1 MFGKS
6 KMGNLLS
13 RDFGASSH
21 NNRGEAATTIPH
33 FSFLISHSSFL
44 IRAELSSALKERHV
58 PWANPEPLSL
68 PAQILYNFIDTF
80 YALAKEETS

>member
-1 MFGKS
+1 
-6 KMGNLLS
+6 MGNLLPV
-13 RDFGASSH
+13 DFWVSSH

-33 FSFLISHSSFL
+33 FSFL

-68 PAQILYNFIDTF
+68 SAQILYNFIDTF

>member
-1 MFGKS
+1 MFGKF
-6 KMGNLLS
+6 KMGNLLPV
-13 RDFGASSH
+13 DFWASSH
-21 NNRGEAATTIPH
+21 NNRGEAATTIP
-33 FSFLISHSSFL
+33 HSSFL

-58 PWANPEPLSL
+58 PWANPSPLSL

>member
-1 MFGKS
+1 MFGKL

-13 RDFGASSH
+13 RDFGVSSH
-21 NNRGEAATTIPH
+21 NNCGEAATTIPH
-33 FSFLISHSSFL
+33 FSFLI
-44 IRAELSSALKERHV
+44 RAELSSVLKEWHV

>member
-1 MFGKS
+1 MFGKL
-6 KMGNLLS
+6 KMGNLLPV
-13 RDFGASSH
+13 DFWVSSH
-21 NNRGEAATTIPH
+21 HNRGEAATIIPH
-33 FSFLISHSSFL
+33 FSFL
-44 IRAELSSALKERHV
+44 IRAELSSVLKEWHV

>member
-1 MFGKS
+1 MFGKL

-13 RDFGASSH
+13 RDFWVSSH
-21 NNRGEAATTIPH
+21 NNCGEAATTIPH
-33 FSFLISHSSFL
+33 FSFL

-58 PWANPEPLSL
+58 PWANPSPLSL

>member
-1 MFGKS
+1 
-6 KMGNLLS
+6 MGNLLPV
-13 RDFGASSH
+13 DFWASSH
-21 NNRGEAATTIPH
+21 NNRGKAATTISY
-33 FSFLISHSSFL
+33 FSFL

>member
-1 MFGKS
+1 MFGKF
-6 KMGNLLS
+6 KMGNLLPV
-13 RDFGASSH
+13 DFWASSH

-33 FSFLISHSSFL
+33 SLFL

-58 PWANPEPLSL
+58 PWANPSPLSL

>member
-1 MFGKS
+1 MFGKL
-6 KMGNLLS
+6 KMGNLLPV
-13 RDFGASSH
+13 DFWASSH

-33 FSFLISHSSFL
+33 SSFLIPHFSFL